1 MSSIRAIST
10 YIIHTLFPYLTHVAF
25 IIIDY
30 VSVQPPLDLFTVYID
45 GEDAAQLV
53 NVQEF
58 TEVALGLSEGPH
70 TIDFSYQF
78 NPVNLPVLSPSP
90 PER

>member
-1 MSSIRAIST
+1 MSSICAIST
-10 YIIHTLFPYLTHVAF
+10 YIIHTLFPYSRDFHY
-25 IIIDY
+25 IDY

-70 TIDFSYQF
+70 TIDFSYRF